1 MKLIMENWRSS
12 YVLSETKKDL
22 FEDIEYIQEVL
33 GVEVPLNENNE
44 PVLSE
49 EIKKQIIL
57 RENAFR
63 AFLSNFNPVAA
74 VKKFGKEIG
83 DLFTTLHSILKGRPE
98 DIRIYNKSIYKRAI

>member
-1 MKLIMENWRSS
+1 MSNDMKLIMENWRSS

-49 EIKKQIIL
+49 EIKNLEDTIKSTKGDA
-57 RENAFR
+57 EE
-63 AFLSNFNPVAA
+63 LSRLDWRIDEMQKRFP
-74 VKKFGKEIG
+74 
-83 DLFTTLHSILKGRPE
+83 GRVRGSNCLC
-98 DIRIYNKSIYKRAI
+98 RIQAWLCAS